1 MFGTHTIINVKYLGN
16 QKVMTYF
23 CDSNIFGVI
32 SKYFWHLPFWS
43 HCRKKGPFYRKHN
56 HAFVRN
62 NTLDQIIGI
71 LGFIQSVKF
80 YRVDIKRHSG
90 KT

>member
-16 QKVMTYF
+16 QKGMTYF

-43 HCRKKGPFYRKHN
+43 HCIFE
-56 HAFVRN
+56 N
-62 NTLDQIIGI
+62 NIDNVAWTCI
-71 LGFIQSVKF
+71 LRILPYVSYTTSTGYNVIVILFNSSS
-80 YRVDIKRHSG
+80 YS
-90 KT
+90 